1 MIVLLNNTTALINNA
16 TVAANDSCILSYI
29 TACSTIV
36 LVLITAYYAWQAKK
50 TVDVMEKTR
59 VSQFT
64 PAFKVVPKSLF
75 LGEFGLE
82 ITNIGVGTAK
92 NIKGKLKLVSNGEET
107 DIFYPSLYPRESL
120 VLSQPFESVRLN
132 ADTSKNNK
140 VEMYVMCEDIAGKP
154 HNIEES
160 FSIDYSEIT
169 KNENYTKD
177 KIVSELQNINK
188 EIKDLKNVIDKKK
201 F

>member
-1 MIVLLNNTTALINNA
+1 M
-16 TVAANDSCILSYI
+16 

-64 PAFKVVPKSLF
+64 PAFKIVPKPIF
-75 LGEFGLE
+75 LGGEIGLE

-92 NIKGKLKLVSNGEET
+92 NIKGKLKLTSNGEET
-107 DIFYPSLYPRESL
+107 GISYPSLYPRESL
-120 VLSQPFESVRLN
+120 VLSQPFENVRLN

-140 VEMYVMCEDIAGKP
+140 VKMSVMYEDIAGNAYEIK
-154 HNIEES
+154 ES